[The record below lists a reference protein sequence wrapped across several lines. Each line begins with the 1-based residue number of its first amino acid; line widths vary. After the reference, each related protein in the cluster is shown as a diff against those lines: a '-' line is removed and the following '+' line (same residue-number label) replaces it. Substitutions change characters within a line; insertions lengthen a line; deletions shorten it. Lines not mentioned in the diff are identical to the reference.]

1 MTTFYTV
8 LSWLTF
14 FFYWLLIAGVTFR
27 VLMHRRPV
35 TSTMTWLLII
45 YILPLVGVIAY
56 FAFGE
61 LHLGKRRVEH
71 ARQMWPS
78 VVAWLE
84 ELKSV
89 NIFSLNT
96 IVMLRSPSFS

>member
-1 MTTFYTV
+1 MA
-8 LSWLTF
+8 
-14 FFYWLLIAGVTFR
+14 IDRRVTFR

-71 ARQMWPS
+71 ARAD
-78 VVAWLE
+78 VAFRSCIRLE
-84 ELKSV
+84 ELKKCKHIFAKHYSDV
-89 NIFSLNT
+89 AEPIFS
-96 IVMLRSPSFS
+96 

>member
-45 YILPLVGVIAY
+45 YILPLVGVIA
-56 FAFGE
+56 
-61 LHLGKRRVEH
+61 
-71 ARQMWPS
+71 
-78 VVAWLE
+78 
-84 ELKSV
+84 
-89 NIFSLNT
+89 
-96 IVMLRSPSFS
+96 